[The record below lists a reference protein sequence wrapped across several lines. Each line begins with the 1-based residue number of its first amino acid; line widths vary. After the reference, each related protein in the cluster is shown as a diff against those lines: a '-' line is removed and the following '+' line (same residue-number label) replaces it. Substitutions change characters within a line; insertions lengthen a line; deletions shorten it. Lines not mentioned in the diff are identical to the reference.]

1 MSVCPSVRLSV
12 FPYLCVN
19 DFCCTTKIVRILLL
33 LLLLSLIFSLYA
45 PLPLPLYLSLSYYT
59 YSIQLRYENEFAM
72 THIFRSCKQTW
83 PEKKRNGNK
92 NCRRLFVNN
101 KITAKTKTTEPSS
114 ALTLAGNVAVGRSVL
129 VERQN
134 PHKHGYNTS
143 SIHQSFIGAAGAA
156 AWRHTTSI
164 TTILHITNHNNHY
177 PQQRS
182 QIHPWFHWVP
192 TQCTAKCC

>member
-19 DFCCTTKIVRILLL
+19 DFCCTTKIVRILLLL

-134 PHKHGYNTS
+134 PPNMAIIRAAFISRSLERLVRQLVNTY
-143 SIHQSFIGAAGAA
+143 I
-156 AWRHTTSI
+156 R
-164 TTILHITNHNNHY
+164 
-177 PQQRS
+177 R
-182 QIHPWFHWVP
+182 V
-192 TQCTAKCC
+192 